1 MRGFTPPPQTLNDAP
16 CPPFTSH
23 GASLAMLRA
32 VRWQYNPVTPEHQVF
47 CDALAC
53 IKANILFKPVDRTD
67 FMAGY
72 EQVSRRA
79 QLTKTLARSTDKN
92 APLSQAIIDE
102 ELLSQRGG
110 VWKLRWDQPEWVLY
124 NNELEGVYDPP
135 VSDDE
140 RPRAVGARA

>member
-79 QLTKTLARSTDKN
+79 QLTKTLARSTDN
-92 APLSQAIIDE
+92 TRPARPWPLS
-102 ELLSQRGG
+102 GG
-110 VWKLRWDQPEWVLY
+110 DATL
-124 NNELEGVYDPP
+124 G
-135 VSDDE
+135 
-140 RPRAVGARA
+140 RADFLDLASAP